1 MAKANTPTTTPKPW
15 ERQPRETPK
24 AFAAFT
30 EYRDMTP
37 SERSCAKV
45 AEAVGKSKSLIEQWC
60 TKYGWVERVAE
71 WDNEQDRIERE
82 IAQKEQ
88 VKAIKRMRERHIE
101 IACQM
106 LDKAAEKL
114 KELDTEEIRPA
125 DIPRIVDSAT
135 KLERISRGDVETVIE
150 ERHGETATPAVQFY
164 LPSNNRENIGEDDD
178 E

>member
-88 VKAIKRMRERHIE
+88 VKAIKKMRERHID
-101 IACQM
+101 IACRM
-106 LDKAAEKL
+106 LDKAAETL
-114 KELDTEEIRPA
+114 SELDTEDIKA
-125 DIPRIVDSAT
+125 SDIPRIVDIAT
-135 KLERISRGDVETVIE
+135 KLERISRGDVGEVIE
-150 ERHGETATPAVQFY
+150 ERHGEAVAPTVQFY
-164 LPSNNRENIGEDDD
+164 LPDNGRDRDD
-178 E
+178 EDEE